1 MALMSKTD
9 AVRTT
14 ASVLVGVA
22 TGGYMGTIA
31 RVLTPQDASFQ
42 TKILL
47 LGAAAAAAAFVLTG
61 TGPFGTV
68 MLLGGWLKSAVVG
81 TVVSWAIAPSPFSL
95 AALQSKRGDLT
106 RSRY

>member
-9 AVRTT
+9 ALRAT

-31 RVLTPQDASFQ
+31 KVATPKDASFQ

-47 LGAAAAAAAFVLTG
+47 LGAAAAATAFVLTG
-61 TGPFGTV
+61 TGAFGTV
-68 MLLGGWLKSAVVG
+68 MLLGGWLKAAVVG
-81 TVVSWAIAPSPFSL
+81 TVVSWALAPSPLSL

>member
-1 MALMSKTD
+1 MAWISKTD

-22 TGGYMGTIA
+22 TGGYLGTLA
-31 RVLTPQDASFQ
+31 KVVTPKDASFQ
-42 TKILL
+42 TKVLA

-68 MLLGGWLKSAVVG
+68 MLLGGWLKAAVVG
-81 TVVSWAIAPSPFSL
+81 TVVSWAIAPSPVSL
-95 AALQSKRGDLT
+95 AALQAKRGDLT
-106 RSRY
+106 RTRY